1 MELKIDPE
9 FESQIPPLADDEYQL
24 LEENIVADG
33 IIINP
38 LIIWNGVIVDG
49 HNRFHIAEK
58 HPHIQYTTYEKEFSD
73 RHAAIAWICRNQL
86 GRRNLTTEQK
96 KYLIGKQYESEKA
109 SYGGERGV
117 KHDDSGQFT
126 SSCQNDNLR
135 SNIKTCER
143 IAQENNISGSSVIR
157 AEHFSKAVDI
167 VDEVVPGTR
176 KEILSGELKPTD
188 KEIRAMARADPEE
201 CAEMV
206 EELRKPKDE
215 RNLLKKISEDMLHA
229 RSSGKPSSM
238 IYEMND
244 ALESLIFRW
253 EFCHS
258 HYRQFF
264 DDESCRGEVKQLIQK
279 GFEFMKTYEG
289 GIFHNDNA

>member
-58 HPHIQYTTYEKEFSD
+58 HPHIQYITYEKEFAD

-86 GRRNLTTEQK
+86 GRRNLTAEQK
-96 KYLIGKQYESEKA
+96 KYLIGKQYEAEKA
-109 SYGGERGV
+109 AHGGDRRSDEAKSSY
-117 KHDDSGQFT
+117 
-126 SSCQNDNLR
+126 QNDNLKT
-135 SNIKTCER
+135 NEKTCDR
-143 IAQENNISGSSVIR
+143 IAKENGISGISVIR
-157 AEHFSKAVDI
+157 AENFSKAVDI
-167 VDEVVPGTR
+167 VDEIVPGTR

>member
-58 HPHIQYTTYEKEFSD
+58 HPHIQYSTYEKEFAD

-86 GRRNLTTEQK
+86 GRRNLTAEQK

-109 SYGGERGV
+109 AYGASDGFRGNQHQELV
-117 KHDDSGQFT
+117 GS
-126 SSCQNDNLR
+126 QNGNLPKAL
-135 SNIKTCER
+135 KTCER
-143 IAQENNISGSSVIR
+143 IAKENGIGKNTVLR
-157 AEHFSKAVDI
+157 AENFSKAVDI

-188 KEIRAMARADPEE
+188 KEIRAMARAGPED

-206 EELRKPKDE
+206 EELRKPKDK
-215 RNLLKKISEDMLHA
+215 RTLLKQISEDMLHA
-229 RSSGKPSSM
+229 KSSGKPSSM
-238 IYEMND
+238 IYEMID

-253 EFCHS
+253 EFCHTR
-258 HYRQFF
+258 YKQFF
-264 DDESCRGEVKQLIQK
+264 DDTSCLEKVKQLIQK
-279 GFEFMKTYEG
+279 GYDFLKTYEG
-289 GIFHNDNA
+289 GITHNDNA